1 MIGCI
6 IQTRMGS
13 SRLPGKAMLLVDQKR
28 PVLDYVIEQLR
39 YSKLIDKI
47 VVATTSLQED
57 KKIVQFCKNK
67 GVECF
72 SGSETD
78 VLDRHYQCAK
88 KFSFDTIVRIPSDKP
103 LIDPKIVDMVLEK
116 YFSNSF
122 DYVTNFEPYTFPH
135 GTQVEIFSFKAL
147 ETSWKNASL
156 PSEREHVT
164 PYIYKNK
171 KKFKIFNVANSEN
184 LSKYRWEVDRVN
196 DLKLV
201 RIIVSKIRKKPILM
215 NDILDLFV
223 REPEL
228 VKINQTDNPDEG
240 YLKSLKEDDEFL
252 KSNSQNS

>member
-1 MIGCI
+1 
-6 IQTRMGS
+6 
-13 SRLPGKAMLLVDQKR
+13 ML
-28 PVLDYVIEQLR
+28 
-39 YSKLIDKI
+39 
-47 VVATTSLQED
+47 
-57 KKIVQFCKNK
+57 
-67 GVECF
+67 
-72 SGSETD
+72 
-78 VLDRHYQCAK
+78 
-88 KFSFDTIVRIPSDKP
+88 
-103 LIDPKIVDMVLEK
+103 
-116 YFSNSF
+116 
-122 DYVTNFEPYTFPH
+122 
-135 GTQVEIFSFKAL
+135 L

-171 KKFKIFNVANSEN
+171 KKYKIFNVANSEN

-240 YLKSLKEDDEFL
+240 YLKSLKEDGEFL